1 MNAIVQFEV
10 RSDGSP
16 DATLLSAAVEASPES
31 LAVIENGHIVYS
43 NRAFSQMFGFF
54 HTPEMQGRAL
64 AEFLPEDCIS
74 ADLGPESTVRS
85 ETSGCGHPAF
95 EFSSTRQ
102 DGTRVHIRTS
112 CTGFHANG
120 RDLFVIHTRD
130 ISERKQ
136 AEQQLRESQKMEAI
150 GRLAGGVAHDFNNL
164 LTGIMLYCD
173 LLIAGLGSDCRL
185 RRQAEEIRT
194 AGVHGTALIQQLLAV
209 GRRQVVERQVLSW
222 NDAISGVRNLLARLI
237 GENIEFVTSLADN
250 LGHVRMDRAQAQQ
263 VILNLV
269 LNARDA
275 MPEGGRITLATRN
288 CGDCLS
294 TPHERTPGSAP
305 CVEFTVTDTGC
316 GMGAETRS
324 RLFEPF
330 FTTKRPGQ
338 GNGLGLVTVQNIV
351 KQEGGTIE
359 VESEPGRGTRVFV
372 RLPRLQEELEALPPA
387 VQSNPS
393 RKAQETVLLVEEDS
407 AVRKSARRVLSEG
420 GYLVLEAASWE
431 EALKICQNH
440 RETIDLLL
448 ADLVMPAITGRQ
460 VARQLRQLRP
470 DLRVLYISGHDQQT
484 SESADQEP
492 IAVLRKPFAGGALVQ
507 KVREI
512 LNEEPAHG
520 LEEKRGDPS

>member
-1 MNAIVQFEV
+1 MNAIVQFQV

-31 LAVIENGHIVYS
+31 LAVIENGHIVYA

-102 DGTRVHIRTS
+102 DGTRLHIRTS

-294 TPHERTPGSAP
+294 TPHERTSGSAPCVEFTVTDPNERTPGSAP

-393 RKAQETVLLVEEDS
+393 RKAQETLE
-407 AVRKSARRVLSEG
+407 RRAGPRMG
-420 GYLVLEAASWE
+420 G
-431 EALKICQNH
+431 
-440 RETIDLLL
+440 
-448 ADLVMPAITGRQ
+448 
-460 VARQLRQLRP
+460 
-470 DLRVLYISGHDQQT
+470 
-484 SESADQEP
+484 
-492 IAVLRKPFAGGALVQ
+492 
-507 KVREI
+507 
-512 LNEEPAHG
+512 
-520 LEEKRGDPS
+520 KRGDPS